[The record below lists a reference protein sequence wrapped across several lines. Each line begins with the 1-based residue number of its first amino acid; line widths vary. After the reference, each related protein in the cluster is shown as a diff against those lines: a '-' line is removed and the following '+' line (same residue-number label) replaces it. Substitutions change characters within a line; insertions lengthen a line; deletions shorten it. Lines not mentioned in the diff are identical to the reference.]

1 MLKILA
7 IITMIIDHIGVFF
20 APYMSENLYTLC
32 RIIGRIAFPIY
43 AYLIFVGYKRTSNVV
58 RYFFRLLFFAVV
70 AELAETYAF
79 SWAGES
85 KEFGNIFLLLAL
97 GLVVLTAL
105 DCIWGSARTRLVRLK
120 PIRSTATYP
129 PVPPL
134 DPRQE
139 DAEEHV
145 EDDPEDEDYTYA
157 PYNPGVFLLPPKLG
171 MVLGAFLLF
180 IVFTFIMA
188 FKISYSS
195 YGLLT
200 IMSFY
205 LVDKVYEE
213 MTQTGVQASFPAAKV
228 KIFLGL
234 GVFATLN
241 IIFLLLQKYCPNL
254 SFYMSINQSFAIMAI
269 PCIYL
274 VPEGEK
280 PNRYLQLFYY
290 SIYPLHLLIFGVVR
304 LILA

>member
-20 APYMSENLYTLC
+20 APYLSDNLYTLC
-32 RIIGRIAFPIY
+32 RDLGRLAFPIY
-43 AYLIFVGYKRTSNVV
+43 AYLIFAGYKRTSNVV
-58 RYFFRLLFFAVV
+58 HYFFRLLLFAGLAEV
-70 AELAETYAF
+70 AESYAF
-79 SWAGES
+79 TWAGES

-120 PIRSTATYP
+120 PIRPTATYP
-129 PVPPL
+129 PMPTL
-134 DPRQE
+134 DPRHKNPE
-139 DAEEHV
+139 GKL

-157 PYNPGVFLLPPKLG
+157 PFNPGVFLLPPKVG
-171 MVLGAFLLF
+171 MALGAFLLF
-180 IVFTFIMA
+180 IVFAFVMA
-188 FKISYSS
+188 FEISYST

-241 IIFLLLQKYCPNL
+241 LFFLLLQEYCPHL
-254 SFYMSINQSFAIMAI
+254 SFYMSIDQCFAVLAI

-290 SIYPLHLLIFGVVR
+290 SIYPLHLLIFGLVR